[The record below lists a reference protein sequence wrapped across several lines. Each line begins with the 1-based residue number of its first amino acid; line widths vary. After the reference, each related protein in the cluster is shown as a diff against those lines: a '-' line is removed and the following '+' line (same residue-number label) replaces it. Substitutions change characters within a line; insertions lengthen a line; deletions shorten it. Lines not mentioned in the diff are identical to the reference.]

1 MISCGEWGATR
12 EDFDKLFPRWVDY
25 QIAKELDRL
34 LVPSGRPRARMAT
47 EAEGHLLGFLGI
59 CDVPALGEVQM
70 LWMIRISVAM
80 AVTVVSRERRP
91 DLWRES
97 SL

>member
-1 MISCGEWGATR
+1 
-12 EDFDKLFPRWVDY
+12 
-25 QIAKELDRL
+25 
-34 LVPSGRPRARMAT
+34 
-47 EAEGHLLGFLGI
+47 
-59 CDVPALGEVQM
+59 VQM